1 MIKTLR
7 RVVAGKGPLMNNST
21 MPKVVVATVAKQA
34 LRAGQLVE
42 RAAGGYLVRGE
53 AAMAAE
59 VPDAVPIG
67 LLDGSRIV
75 RNVEK
80 GQTLTWADVEP
91 KQGLAL
97 EAALALRERMRGGLG
112 VAAARD

>member
-1 MIKTLR
+1 
-7 RVVAGKGPLMNNST
+7 
-21 MPKVVVATVAKQA
+21 
-34 LRAGQLVE
+34 
-42 RAAGGYLVRGE
+42 
-53 AAMAAE
+53 
-59 VPDAVPIG
+59 VPIG